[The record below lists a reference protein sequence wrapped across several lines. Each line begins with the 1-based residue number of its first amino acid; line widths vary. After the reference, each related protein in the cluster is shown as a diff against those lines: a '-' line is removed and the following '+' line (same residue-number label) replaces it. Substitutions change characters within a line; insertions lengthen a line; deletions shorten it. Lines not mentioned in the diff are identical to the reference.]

1 MYPFDSIALAA
12 LLVGTPSAVAVQILQ
27 ILGALLLLTTFAVV
41 ATRLLS
47 GAISSYAVQSFVL
60 GLVAAVVAY
69 FTGSNDLYIV
79 AVLTI
84 IVKCGAI
91 VWILRNVTNR
101 LHVQREVRP
110 YLMETQVASVR
121 PNAPLS
127 EVIMYLIERGMKLLV
142 VTNEEQHVSGVI
154 TLGHLLTQQDA
165 YRHLD
170 LLQMTGDAAKVA
182 EFLLQFLTTEKTAV
196 DVMITHPF
204 VLTDSTTTENAAR
217 WMTVQ
222 HVTRMPVVD
231 ANGKLVGMVD
241 QAHLLRYYTDLPEI
255 SERQAGTTGAQRTPR
270 PRTIG

>member
-110 YLMETQVASVR
+110 YLNIPAS
-121 PNAPLS
+121 
-127 EVIMYLIERGMKLLV
+127 LLV
-142 VTNEEQHVSGVI
+142 CV
-154 TLGHLLTQQDA
+154 LLT
-165 YRHLD
+165 
-170 LLQMTGDAAKVA
+170 LLAFFVSPAVVA
-182 EFLLQFLTTEKTAV
+182 PGTFL
-196 DVMITHPF
+196 
-204 VLTDSTTTENAAR
+204 N
-217 WMTVQ
+217 
-222 HVTRMPVVD
+222 
-231 ANGKLVGMVD
+231 
-241 QAHLLRYYTDLPEI
+241 
-255 SERQAGTTGAQRTPR
+255 
-270 PRTIG
+270 